1 MNPEQI
7 QMMLVKVCSD
17 LAYIEQSQ
25 ALQQVA
31 ELPHANPE
39 LSLMAV
45 TALDLAIQLR
55 LKFSQALDQQ
65 LEQELDG
72 LFEEVA

>member
-1 MNPEQI
+1 MNLEEI
-7 QMMLVKVCSD
+7 RMMLVKVCSD

-31 ELPHANPE
+31 LPHANPE